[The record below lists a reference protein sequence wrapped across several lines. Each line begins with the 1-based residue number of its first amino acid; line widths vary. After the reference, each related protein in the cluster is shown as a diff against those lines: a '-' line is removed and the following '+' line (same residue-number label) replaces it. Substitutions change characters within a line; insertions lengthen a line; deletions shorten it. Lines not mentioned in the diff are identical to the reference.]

1 MKTIIRE
8 SFAMIILICAIMLIL
23 ITVFFDYIKNNSIEI
38 TGATY
43 QLSKEE
49 KNILEEKQNYLESQN
64 KIILSSSYSI
74 TEEDL
79 QDYKAS
85 GDLKSGQS
93 NPFDE
98 ALVTEIIHNAD
109 GSIHYVVTD
118 PTTITNNTSSSSGTG
133 SVVTNTNKTTN
144 TNSNKNNTTNE
155 SNYFANDISA
165 PSVGSGSII
174 PQKGGKN

>member
-8 SFAMIILICAIMLIL
+8 SFAMIVLIFAIMLIL
-23 ITVFFDYIKNNSIEI
+23 ITIFFDYIKSNSIEI

-49 KNILEEKQNYLESQN
+49 QKIFAEKQNYLESQN
-64 KIILSSSYSI
+64 KIVLSSSYSI

-79 QDYKAS
+79 QNYKAS
-85 GDLKSGQS
+85 GDYKSGQS

-98 ALVTEIIHNAD
+98 VLVTEIIHNAD
-109 GSIHYVVTD
+109 GSVHYRVTD
-118 PTTITNNTSSSSGTG
+118 PTTTVSNTTSSISGNGSGT
-133 SVVTNTNKTTN
+133 VVTNSNNNSNTNKT
-144 TNSNKNNTTNE
+144 NTTNE

-174 PQKGGKN
+174 PPTGK

>member
-49 KNILEEKQNYLESQN
+49 QKILKEKQNYLENQN
-64 KIILSSSYSI
+64 KIVLSSGYSI

-79 QDYKAS
+79 QSYKAS

-98 ALVTEIIHNAD
+98 ALVTEIIHDAD
-109 GSIHYVVTD
+109 GSIHYRVTD
-118 PTTITNNTSSSSGTG
+118 PTAVSNSISGTG
-133 SVVTNTNKTTN
+133 STTN
-144 TNSNKNNTTNE
+144 AKNNTVKNE

-165 PSVGSGSII
+165 PSVGTGSII
-174 PQKGGKN
+174 PQKSGKN

>member
-8 SFAMIILICAIMLIL
+8 SFAMIILISAIMLIL

-43 QLSKEE
+43 QLSQEE
-49 KNILEEKQNYLESQN
+49 QEILDEKQSYLENQN
-64 KIILSSSYSI
+64 KIVLSSGYSI

-79 QDYKAS
+79 KDYKAS

-93 NPFDE
+93 NPFGE
-98 ALVTEIIHNAD
+98 TLVTEAVHDAD
-109 GSIHYVVTD
+109 GSIHYKATD
-118 PTTITNNTSSSSGTG
+118 SITTKNTTSSKSSTKNT
-133 SVVTNTNKTTN
+133 VTNTNKTN
-144 TNSNKNNTTNE
+144 TVKNE
-155 SNYFANDISA
+155 SKYFENDISA

>member
-8 SFAMIILICAIMLIL
+8 SLAMIILIFAIMLIL

-49 KNILEEKQNYLESQN
+49 QKILKEKQNYLENQN
-64 KIILSSSYSI
+64 KIVLSSGYSI

-79 QDYKAS
+79 QNYKAS

-98 ALVTEIIHNAD
+98 ALVTEIIHEAD
-109 GSIHYVVTD
+109 GSIHYKVTD
-118 PTTITNNTSSSSGTG
+118 PTAIVRIKLFCKWHICTICRN
-133 SVVTNTNKTTN
+133 
-144 TNSNKNNTTNE
+144 
-155 SNYFANDISA
+155 
-165 PSVGSGSII
+165 
-174 PQKGGKN
+174 GKYYSTCKRAEKITRLYLKFTYITQLI

>member
-8 SFAMIILICAIMLIL
+8 SLAMIILIFAIMLIL

-49 KNILEEKQNYLESQN
+49 QKILKEKQNYLENQN
-64 KIILSSSYSI
+64 KIVLSSGYSI

-79 QDYKAS
+79 QNYKAS

-98 ALVTEIIHNAD
+98 ALVTEIIHEAD
-109 GSIHYVVTD
+109 GSIHYKVTD
-118 PTTITNNTSSSSGTG
+118 PTAIVSNSTSSVSGTG
-133 SVVTNTNKTTN
+133 SSVKNTNN
-144 TNSNKNNTTNE
+144 TVKNE

-165 PSVGSGSII
+165 PSVGTGSII
-174 PQKGGKN
+174 PPAKERKK